1 MAALVKFLAV
11 GRLVK
16 NKDGTF
22 SENQHQVIAQLAQ
35 DKNDSMYKSYK
46 NHVKQIMNKGA
57 QKTQTK

>member
-46 NHVKQIMNKGA
+46 KKSC
-57 QKTQTK
+57 